1 MFKLF
6 DGKTKI
12 RQKKNRKRLE
22 TKKSKQA
29 KDNIKLY
36 DKDVVI
42 TTKTD
47 AHLIY
52 HRPKCTCDD
61 CLRQRKTYRLL
72 KDGRELRRKET
83 SWYRKED
90 KYKKRL
96 RRLALDR
103 KQKDEIQTDT
113 QKPEKSDT
121 EQSSSEETVIVCK
134 ELVEEVQQN

>member
-22 TKKSKQA
+22 TKKFEQL
-29 KDNIKLY
+29 KDNIKLD

-52 HRPKCTCDD
+52 LRPKCTCDD

-72 KDGRELRRKET
+72 KDGRELRRK
-83 SWYRKED
+83 
-90 KYKKRL
+90 
-96 RRLALDR
+96 
-103 KQKDEIQTDT
+103 
-113 QKPEKSDT
+113 
-121 EQSSSEETVIVCK
+121 
-134 ELVEEVQQN
+134 